1 MILNHVSLGTNNL
14 TLAIKFYDAVLAPLG
29 IARTHTIENEAAAYG
44 EQFEF
49 WIGCSCTSQA
59 ASSGNGTHIAFN
71 APSRKAVDAFHS
83 MAIEFG
89 GKCEG
94 PAGTR
99 PEYGEGY
106 YAAYVRDLDG
116 NKIEAV
122 CLG

>member
-14 TLAIKFYDAVLAPLG
+14 TLAITFYDAVLAPLG

-49 WIGCSCTSQA
+49 WIGCSCTSQPT
-59 ASSGNGTHIAFN
+59 SSGNGIHIALN
-71 APSRKAVDAFHS
+71 APSRKAVDAFYS
-83 MAIEFG
+83 TAIELG

-94 PAGTR
+94 VPGTR

-122 CLG
+122 CLT